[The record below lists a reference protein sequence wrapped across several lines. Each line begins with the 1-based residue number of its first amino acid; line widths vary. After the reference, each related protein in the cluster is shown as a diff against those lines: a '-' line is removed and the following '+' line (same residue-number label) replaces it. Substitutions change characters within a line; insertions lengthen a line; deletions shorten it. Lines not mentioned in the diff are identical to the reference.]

1 MKISYME
8 TIVISSE
15 SKSNIKLLKDLA
27 KKLGDSVKTLS
38 NEQLEDLTFGQM
50 LQKAETGNLV
60 DESEVLKKLR
70 SI

>member
-50 LQKAETGNLV
+50 LHKAETGNLV
-60 DESEVLKKLR
+60 NESEVLKKLR

>member
-1 MKISYME
+1 ME

-60 DESEVLKKLR
+60 DESDVLKKLR

>member
-50 LQKAETGNLV
+50 LHKAETGNLV